1 MADGDGADRRMIL
14 ARPAADNAIVYQH
27 HAHMVGEAGAGLEFL
42 QNLVD
47 VHTDS
52 FVCGA
57 GSVRRRSKHTRPK
70 PVDKGRTA
78 RKNSFLRQSSS
89 SNTLE

>member
-1 MADGDGADRRMIL
+1 MIL
-14 ARPAADNAIVYQH
+14 ARPAADHAIVYQH
-27 HAHMVGEAGAGLEFL
+27 HAHMIAEAGAGLEFL

-52 FVCGA
+52 FVCAA
-57 GSVRRRSKHTRPK
+57 GSVRHRGKHTRHR

-78 RKNSFLRQSSS
+78 RENSFLRGYPCC
-89 SNTLE
+89 NTLE